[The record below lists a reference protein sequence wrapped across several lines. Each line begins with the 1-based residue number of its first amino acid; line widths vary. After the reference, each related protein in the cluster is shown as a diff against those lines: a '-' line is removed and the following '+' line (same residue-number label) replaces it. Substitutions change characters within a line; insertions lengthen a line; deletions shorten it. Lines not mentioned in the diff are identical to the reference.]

1 MPLDEFS
8 HYFSESKIS
17 SKQRKKLDDSQF
29 GIPSLRKYPLTDE
42 KHVLQAVRFFKKAP
56 EEHKP
61 ELARNI
67 VKRAKELNM
76 DWEKWDVLKPYLDKP
91 VKEAYAKEL
100 HSTPEADNICAYLCK
115 SVKYDNASPKTWRLK
130 SPDEVT
136 DHNKGNCHDTAWY
149 VFKNLD
155 AYAKHK
161 VGKGILFFIE
171 YKEGKKEGGQTHSVC
186 YEKIP
191 GGICIIECS
200 WQGMT
205 GTFPYNDIE
214 EYISVVKKN
223 WEFTGDNDKLF
234 ATEIKN
240 TSRIHPGMTLS
251 EYVFVAMKNK
261 EIIAE
266 AYDPT
271 DDHTS
276 GTSDFDN
283 EDDDPDDC
291 YCESDNNPSETEAF
305 YKRWKEKEGV
315 AALKQA
321 KEIVKKIAKKV
332 KEDEKP
338 PCGNQNCQL
347 CTWCVEAQFRDID
360 ALPRPVYSPRD
371 PALAIKGETI
381 VKDPKRISIQTG
393 YDDMLDYLME
403 PVANV
408 ARFYCHVNWNNSTGG
423 HEFIILKIGKQNFYI
438 VDAQAGIVEPL
449 SDTSNY
455 FNDINFA
462 NSFIC
467 RLDNHDFNKE
477 LFEKYNDP
485 KSLVPWD
492 GRLDIPYMLEHGMLS
507 EEEAEQ
513 YWKEHPDE
521 APKDRHFL
529 SFEELYE
536 LPTGIGLRPANEKDL
551 PTILEWTLQTMNS
564 VYRTKQKII
573 DMINKENKENID
585 TIKIITDGNK
595 DIGMY
600 QAYPID
606 EGEWWYLAEIY
617 LIPNYRGKGIGST
630 LIKNDIDSHDKL
642 VLRVDPDN
650 VRAIK
655 LYESLGFVVTEK
667 EENSWI
673 MRLDKTKKGE
683 IFESGAFAKYGKD
696 VDLTVARGP
705 IQESFIMEGLFG
717 PSKLKMERVIDAAIK
732 LPSDYRHNLF
742 SYVSGKS
749 MVTMYDGKKIN
760 SDTTVIHW
768 LTTQEIYNEI
778 NQMKIQTNLSQIKI
792 AALSPSG
799 NLIIYNNDDII
810 YMKKSNDSSKGSPIG
825 TWTDIVN
832 IMLAKEETKIRID
845 DESIDQFMKNYNINN
860 DAISDF
866 IAIYSDKEFVKKLRE
881 FNRLCMSADAVHHY
895 SSDLKKFSKRFF
907 SDSGIDDEKNG
918 RVVYFELP
926 DNLYTDSQGSD
937 VGIAF
942 AGVSNPDE
950 YLSISCKDG
959 KVYYLSCGD
968 PKNLVSNSF
977 VDFLK
982 SFEDT
987 FFTEY
992 LDNRVS
998 KPIQEG
1004 AWQDIKNGVNPY
1016 SKNLVFHISAAG
1028 HYDGQVFKPRVP
1040 EYLEKSDE
1048 NDTHFEDTD
1057 NPRVC
1062 FSPSIEGALNAI
1074 IVNLGSVNQMR
1085 QLKDLYVYVP
1095 EKPLSEYKH
1104 RTTKQLVKEK
1114 KVFDANLTKEIWIEE
1129 PVRLKEYGVI
1139 RIDQVNDYAV
1149 KDTVPNARGKSAQRY
1164 TYSFR
1169 WHWVIKPK
1177 VLKNRPY
1184 DYSPESVSRLIVN
1197 DLWKFKYGLIKDG
1210 RLTNNASESD
1220 YDKYWKLSSPETFD
1234 EAGGGN
1240 CADFTEWTAGY
1251 FDAYGVK
1258 CKKYFMDFGNN
1269 FHTFVVVEY
1278 DKKQSDINK
1287 SDNKEKRYALIDG
1300 AIRYISKNTRINKDC
1315 PSLNACF
1322 DFLLEA
1328 IQKVDPSAKL
1338 KGVYDFTN
1346 EKIDYGTPM
1355 KEYIN
1360 WIKSHGKKVN
1370 TDKPIKEEYTM
1381 SDFERDPSVLQM
1393 ILEAEA
1399 EEAEEKEEKDDN
1411 DDEKGDAIESETEIS
1426 IEGEAEIGSD
1436 VGDVQNEYNPEEVE
1450 RLNKLINSEMSAVS
1464 EYFNAAKESKEPNLM
1479 RLFSDIGDEE
1489 RFHLE
1494 QLIYAKSTITGEEY
1508 EPQDP
1513 KVKKEYQELIDMGL
1527 DEETAMTTAIDKVQL
1542 MPKEATEDMSEDEAA
1557 DFEEGFRLISA
1568 TSLQTAVMLEAAIDT
1583 SDVMVQLSENSTA
1596 FLEQMIIMEE
1606 VDNLNT
1612 RQGQKDLGSK
1622 NPIVILIKAFVA
1634 IYGAIINLARK
1645 ARLAFQKIHLRDK
1658 RKWAWIKKHGIG
1670 AIFAKGVS
1678 FYFFSEK
1685 KNMYD
1690 VGEPMKYISLIHS
1703 MNAAIIKSCNI
1714 TTISPNKYD
1723 INGYINKLVNTAKG
1737 TNREIHIEPLAARNT
1752 EDGIRLLQGVSLTK
1766 TKVVLTQEN
1775 TPILEEQFFG
1785 YTTRNYA
1792 MIEKEGENTKN
1803 IKLSINVYNQMSI
1816 LLDALAALGAETK
1829 LVMEALQN
1837 QEGTQGTTYDKMPA
1851 VWKNAIRAIG
1861 VMEKSVSKFNAA
1873 VAADVSEML
1882 NVNNGLKEAMETA
1895 DTSGDTS
1902 AVTSH
1907 KNDVDQQKKANAD
1920 ASKKAA
1926 EGSDI
1931 NTTYRKMK

>member
-1 MPLDEFS
+1 MPLDEFA

-17 SKQRKKLDDSQF
+17 TKQRKKLDDSQF

-42 KHVLQAVRFFKKAP
+42 KHVLQAVRFFNKAP

-214 EYISVVKKN
+214 EYVSVVKKN

-240 TSRIHPGMTLS
+240 TSQIHPGMTLS
-251 EYVFVAMKNK
+251 EYVFIAMKNK
-261 EIIAE
+261 EIITE
-266 AYDPT
+266 SYDPQP
-271 DDHTS
+271 DGDHTS
-276 GTSDFDN
+276 GTSDFDHD
-283 EDDDPDDC
+283 DDDPDDC
-291 YCESDNNPSETEAF
+291 YCESENNASETQAF
-305 YKRWKEKEGV
+305 YKRWFDNK
-315 AALKQA
+315 A
-321 KEIVKKIAKKV
+321 KEDLKLAKDIAKRIH
-332 KEDEKP
+332 EKYEADQQP
-338 PCGNQNCQL
+338 PCGNQNCML
-347 CTWCVEAQFRDID
+347 CTMCAEAQFRGINV
-360 ALPRPVYSPRD
+360 LPRPVYSPRD
-371 PALAIKGETI
+371 PVLNILGESI
-381 VKDPKRISIQTG
+381 VKNPKHKSIKSG
-393 YDDMLDYLME
+393 FDDMLDLATE
-403 PVANV
+403 PKD
-408 ARFYCHVNWNNSTGG
+408 ARWYCHVKWKDGHGG
-423 HEFIILKIGKQNFYI
+423 HEFLLLNINKHLYVMDPQ
-438 VDAQAGIVEPL
+438 QGIVTLNIE
-449 SDTSNY
+449 STY
-455 FNDINFA
+455 FNDIDY
-462 NSFIC
+462 SESYIC
-467 RLDNHDFNKE
+467 RLDKCELDEALLNKM
-477 LFEKYNDP
+477 NDP
-485 KSLVPWD
+485 SQIVPWD
-492 GRLDIPYMLEHGMLS
+492 AKLDIPYMLEHGMLS

-529 SFEELYE
+529 SFEELDR
-536 LPTGIGLRPANEKDL
+536 L
-551 PTILEWTLQTMNS
+551 
-564 VYRTKQKII
+564 
-573 DMINKENKENID
+573 NK
-585 TIKIITDGNK
+585 
-595 DIGMY
+595 
-600 QAYPID
+600 
-606 EGEWWYLAEIY
+606 
-617 LIPNYRGKGIGST
+617 S
-630 LIKNDIDSHDKL
+630 KN
-642 VLRVDPDN
+642 V
-650 VRAIK
+650 
-655 LYESLGFVVTEK
+655 FT
-667 EENSWI
+667 
-673 MRLDKTKKGE
+673 
-683 IFESGAFAKYGKD
+683 SGDFAKYGKD
-696 VDLTVARGP
+696 VDLTDARGP
-705 IQESFIMEGLFG
+705 IQESFIMEFDRN
-717 PSKLKMERVIDAAIK
+717 SE
-732 LPSDYRHNLF
+732 
-742 SYVSGKS
+742 
-749 MVTMYDGKKIN
+749 KIPVKN
-760 SDTTVIHW
+760 
-768 LTTQEIYNEI
+768 I
-778 NQMKIQTNLSQIKI
+778 NFDEV
-792 AALSPSG
+792 
-799 NLIIYNNDDII
+799 YF
-810 YMKKSNDSSKGSPIG
+810 GSPKKYSRG
-825 TWTDIVN
+825 
-832 IMLAKEETKIRID
+832 IRID
-845 DESIDQFMKNYNINN
+845 RPLFVTPFM
-860 DAISDF
+860 
-866 IAIYSDKEFVKKLRE
+866 
-881 FNRLCMSADAVHHY
+881 
-895 SSDLKKFSKRFF
+895 
-907 SDSGIDDEKNG
+907 
-918 RVVYFELP
+918 
-926 DNLYTDSQGSD
+926 
-937 VGIAF
+937 GIASIF
-942 AGVSNPDE
+942 IWNDMDIQNHVPKGTYNLQYEEWMHASDEELSKPFKEVHVYVEGYPELEPYEIENTGYIHTVNASKYKNDFYRYEGMADKLE
-950 YLSISCKDG
+950 YLIDT
-959 KVYYLSCGD
+959 D
-968 PKNLVSNSF
+968 DSF
-977 VDFLK
+977 VDVTSVQEVTVHYYISGKATNNPKLGPYK
-982 SFEDT
+982 
-987 FFTEY
+987 
-992 LDNRVS
+992 

-1004 AWQDIKNGVNPY
+1004 AWQDIKNGVNPH
-1016 SKNLVFHISAAG
+1016 SKNLVFHISKNGAL
-1028 HYDGQVFKPRVP
+1028 DGQIFKPRVP
-1040 EYLEKSDE
+1040 EYITKYDPK
-1048 NDTHFEDTD
+1048 DPKFEDNTTG
-1057 NPRVC
+1057 RIC
-1062 FSPSIEGALNAI
+1062 FSPSIEGCLNAI
-1074 IVNLGSVNQMR
+1074 LVNIGRWKTADKLG
-1085 QLKDLYVYVP
+1085 DWYVYIP
-1095 EKPLSEYKH
+1095 EKPLNEYKH
-1104 RTTKQLVKEK
+1104 SSNKDIIKGK
-1114 KVFDANLTKEIWIEE
+1114 KVYDANLTKEIWIEE
-1129 PVRLKEYGVI
+1129 PVRLKQYGVI
-1139 RIDQVNDYAV
+1139 HVDQVKASDRKKTVATSENV
-1149 KDTVPNARGKSAQRY
+1149 KGDRRY
-1164 TYSFR
+1164 YTFK
-1169 WHWVIKPK
+1169 WHWLVKPK
-1177 VLKNRPY
+1177 VIKDIPY
-1184 DYSPESVSRLIVN
+1184 DYSKHETCENLEEE
-1197 DLWKFKYGLIKDG
+1197 LWRFGYGLIKDG
-1210 RLTNNASESD
+1210 KLMKGDVSEKD
-1220 YDKYWKLSSPETFD
+1220 WYKYWRLADPEEF
-1234 EAGGGN
+1234 EQAKGGN
-1240 CADFTEWTAGY
+1240 CYDYVEWESGY
-1251 FDAYGVK
+1251 LEAFGHDCNKV
-1258 CKKYFMDFGNN
+1258 FIQSSTGNN
-1269 FHTFVVVEY
+1269 HAFIYVKDGSKYIF
-1278 DKKQSDINK
+1278 
-1287 SDNKEKRYALIDG
+1287 IDG
-1300 AIRYISKNTRINKDC
+1300 AFNKIDKTTHIMKEFD
-1315 PSLNACF
+1315 SLNKCF
-1322 DFLLEA
+1322 KYITDA
-1328 IQKVDPSAKL
+1328 IKKYEKNDSITFTF
-1338 KGVYDFTN
+1338 YDYTK
-1346 EKIDYGTPM
+1346 EDMKPGTPM
-1355 KEYIN
+1355 KEFEE
-1360 WIKSHGKKVN
+1360 WIISHGTKVN
-1370 TDKPIKEEYTM
+1370 GDKHVKEEYTM

-1568 TSLQTAVMLEAAIDT
+1568 TSLQTSVMLEAAIDT

-1670 AIFAKGVS
+1670 AVFAKGVS

-1690 VGEPMKYISLIHS
+1690 VGEPMKYIGLIHS

-1723 INGYINKLVNTAKG
+1723 INGFINKLVNTAKG

-1785 YTTRNYA
+1785 YTARNYA

-1837 QEGTQGTTYDKMPA
+1837 QEGTQGTTYDKMPG
-1851 VWKNAIRAIG
+1851 VWKNAVRAIG

-1882 NVNNGLKEAMETA
+1882 KVNNGLKEAMETA

-1907 KNDVDQQKKANAD
+1907 KNDVAQQQKANAD

-1926 EGSDI
+1926 EGND
-1931 NTTYRKMK
+1931 NTATYRKMG

>member
-1 MPLDEFS
+1 MPLDEFA

-42 KHVLQAVRFFKKAP
+42 KHVLQAVRFFNKAP

-155 AYAKHK
+155 AYAKRK

-240 TSRIHPGMTLS
+240 TSQIHPGMTLS

-261 EIIAE
+261 EIITE

-276 GTSDFDN
+276 GTSDFDHD
-283 EDDDPDDC
+283 DDDPDDC
-291 YCESDNNPSETEAF
+291 YCESNNNPSETEAF
-305 YKRWKEKEGV
+305 YKRWKEKEGA

-332 KEDEKP
+332 EEDEQP

-347 CTWCVEAQFRDID
+347 CTWCVEAQFRDIN

-381 VKDPKRISIQTG
+381 VKDPVRISIKNG
-393 YDDMLDYLME
+393 YDGMLEHLME

-423 HEFIILKIGKQNFYI
+423 HEFIILKISKQNFYI

-449 SDTSNY
+449 SDTGNY

-529 SFEELYE
+529 SYEELDKMSE
-536 LPTGIGLRPANEKDL
+536 SK
-551 PTILEWTLQTMNS
+551 
-564 VYRTKQKII
+564 
-573 DMINKENKENID
+573 NIF
-585 TIKIITDGNK
+585 T
-595 DIGMY
+595 
-600 QAYPID
+600 
-606 EGEWWYLAEIY
+606 
-617 LIPNYRGKGIGST
+617 
-630 LIKNDIDSHDKL
+630 
-642 VLRVDPDN
+642 
-650 VRAIK
+650 
-655 LYESLGFVVTEK
+655 
-667 EENSWI
+667 
-673 MRLDKTKKGE
+673 
-683 IFESGAFAKYGKD
+683 SGDFAKYGKD
-696 VDLTVARGP
+696 VDLRNARGP
-705 IQESFIMEGLFG
+705 IQESFIMEFDRN
-717 PSKLKMERVIDAAIK
+717 SE
-732 LPSDYRHNLF
+732 
-742 SYVSGKS
+742 
-749 MVTMYDGKKIN
+749 KIPVKN
-760 SDTTVIHW
+760 
-768 LTTQEIYNEI
+768 I
-778 NQMKIQTNLSQIKI
+778 NFDEV
-792 AALSPSG
+792 
-799 NLIIYNNDDII
+799 YF
-810 YMKKSNDSSKGSPIG
+810 GSPKKYSRG
-825 TWTDIVN
+825 
-832 IMLAKEETKIRID
+832 IRID
-845 DESIDQFMKNYNINN
+845 RPLFVTPFM
-860 DAISDF
+860 
-866 IAIYSDKEFVKKLRE
+866 
-881 FNRLCMSADAVHHY
+881 
-895 SSDLKKFSKRFF
+895 
-907 SDSGIDDEKNG
+907 
-918 RVVYFELP
+918 
-926 DNLYTDSQGSD
+926 
-937 VGIAF
+937 GIASIF
-942 AGVSNPDE
+942 IWDDMDIQNHVPKGTYNLQYEEWMHASDEELSKPFKEVHVYVEGYPELEPYEIENTGYIHTVNASKYKNDFYRYEGMADKLE
-950 YLSISCKDG
+950 YLIDT
-959 KVYYLSCGD
+959 D
-968 PKNLVSNSF
+968 DSF
-977 VDFLK
+977 VNVT
-982 SFEDT
+982 S
-987 FFTEY
+987 
-992 LDNRVS
+992 V
-998 KPIQEG
+998 QEVTVHYYISG
-1004 AWQDIKNGVNPY
+1004 KATNNPKLGPYKKNDQAVQESAWQDIKNGVNPF
-1016 SKNLVFHISAAG
+1016 SKNLVFHISKNGAL
-1028 HYDGQVFKPRVP
+1028 DGQIFKPRVP
-1040 EYLEKSDE
+1040 EYITKYDSTDPK
-1048 NDTHFEDTD
+1048 FEDNTTG
-1057 NPRVC
+1057 RIC
-1062 FSPSIEGALNAI
+1062 FSPSIEGCLNAI
-1074 IVNLGSVNQMR
+1074 LVNIGRWKTADKLG
-1085 QLKDLYVYVP
+1085 DWYVYIP
-1095 EKPLSEYKH
+1095 EKPLNEYKH
-1104 RTTKQLVKEK
+1104 SSNRDIIKGK
-1114 KVFDANLTKEIWIEE
+1114 KVYDANLTKEIWIEE
-1129 PVRLKEYGVI
+1129 PVRLKQYGVI
-1139 RIDQVNDYAV
+1139 HVDQVKASDRKKTVATSDNV
-1149 KDTVPNARGKSAQRY
+1149 KGDRRY
-1164 TYSFR
+1164 YTFK
-1169 WHWVIKPK
+1169 WHWLVKPK
-1177 VLKNRPY
+1177 VLKDIPY
-1184 DYSPESVSRLIVN
+1184 DYSKHETCENLEEE
-1197 DLWKFKYGLIKDG
+1197 LWRFGYGLIKDG
-1210 RLTNNASESD
+1210 KLMKGDVSEKD
-1220 YDKYWKLSSPETFD
+1220 WYKYWRLADPEEF
-1234 EAGGGN
+1234 EQAKGGN
-1240 CADFTEWTAGY
+1240 CYDYVEWESGY
-1251 FDAYGVK
+1251 LDAFGHNCNK
-1258 CKKYFMDFGNN
+1258 IFIKSSTGNN
-1269 FHTFVVVEY
+1269 HAFIYVKDESKYIF
-1278 DKKQSDINK
+1278 
-1287 SDNKEKRYALIDG
+1287 IDG
-1300 AIRYISKNTRINKDC
+1300 AFN
-1315 PSLNACF
+1315 
-1322 DFLLEA
+1322 
-1328 IQKVDPSAKL
+1328 
-1338 KGVYDFTN
+1338 
-1346 EKIDYGTPM
+1346 KIDKTTHIMKDFDSLDKCFKYITDAIKKYEKNDSISFTFYDYTKEDMKPGTPM
-1355 KEYIN
+1355 KEFEE
-1360 WIKSHGKKVN
+1360 WIISHGKTINVN
-1370 TDKPIKEEYTM
+1370 KPIKKKDKAMSESFNYVQEGLFDRFKPKKQEPPKKYDPEALWTDGTVKIDGKTIDEFEEEFGHNKNFDEIFSLYQNSKFIDAIKKFNFSNKPSMNQHYSSAFKRVAQKIYSAADDDKFEAIRNGFVDGFFPPSRLGFVKYKNASGIVFCEAGAGGKDDIFIVSKDDGKVYYMDCGECNKVTESVVDFLKSFNDHFFDSYLKGQNKHVKEEYNM

-1399 EEAEEKEEKDDN
+1399 EEAEEKENN

-1494 QLIYAKSTITGEEY
+1494 QLIYAKSTITGEAY

-1513 KVKKEYQELIDMGL
+1513 KVKKEYQELLDMGM
-1527 DEETAMTTAIDKVQL
+1527 DEETAMTTAVDKVQL

-1583 SDVMVQLSENSTA
+1583 SDVMVQITENSTA
-1596 FLEQMIIMEE
+1596 FIEQMIIMEE

-1645 ARLAFQKIHLRDK
+1645 ARLAFQKIRLRDK

-1723 INGYINKLVNTAKG
+1723 VTGYINKLVNTAKG

-1785 YTTRNYA
+1785 YTARNYA

-1837 QEGTQGTTYDKMPA
+1837 QEGTQGTTYDKMPG
-1851 VWKNAIRAIG
+1851 VWKNAVRAIG

-1882 NVNNGLKEAMETA
+1882 KVNNGLKEAMETA

-1902 AVTSH
+1902 TVTSH
-1907 KNDVDQQKKANAD
+1907 KNDVAQQQKANAD

-1926 EGSDI
+1926 EGND
-1931 NTTYRKMK
+1931 NTATYRKMR

>member
-17 SKQRKKLDDSQF
+17 SKQRKKLNDSQF

-42 KHVLQAVRFFKKAP
+42 KHVLQAVRFFNKAP

-155 AYAKHK
+155 AYAKRK

-240 TSRIHPGMTLS
+240 TSHIHPGMTLS

-261 EIIAE
+261 EIITE
-266 AYDPT
+266 SYDPQP
-271 DDHTS
+271 DGDHTS
-276 GTSDFDN
+276 GTSDFDHD
-283 EDDDPDDC
+283 DDDPDDC

-315 AALKQA
+315 SALKQA

-332 KEDEKP
+332 KDDEQP

-449 SDTSNY
+449 SDTSYY

-467 RLDNHDFNKE
+467 RLDNRDFNKE
-477 LFEKYNDP
+477 LFEKYNDS
-485 KSLVPWD
+485 KSVVPWD

-536 LPTGIGLRPANEKDL
+536 LPTGIGLRAANEADL
-551 PTILEWTLQTMNS
+551 PMILEWTLQTMNS

-573 DMINKENKENID
+573 DMINKENKENIN
-585 TIKIITDGNK
+585 TIKIITDGNR

-600 QAYPID
+600 QSYPID

-667 EENSWI
+667 QENSWI
-673 MRLDKTKKGE
+673 MRLDKTEKGE

-696 VDLTVARGP
+696 VDLADARGP
-705 IQESFIMEGLFG
+705 ITESVVMEFDHNSEKLPIKAPNTDKVYFGSPRKYARGIKTDRPLFVTPFMGIASIFIYGDLDIQNKVPRGSYNLEYEEWVSSSDEEMSKPFKEVHVYVEGYPELEPYEIENTGYIHTVNVSKYKDDFYRYEWMSKKIEYLIDVDESFVDVE
-717 PSKLKMERVIDAAIK
+717 SVQEVTVH
-732 LPSDYRHNLF
+732 Y
-742 SYVSGKS
+742 YVSGKAS
-749 MVTMYDGKKIN
+749 NNPKLGPYKNEQAV
-760 SDTTVIHW
+760 
-768 LTTQEIYNEI
+768 QE
-778 NQMKIQTNLSQIKI
+778 
-792 AALSPSG
+792 
-799 NLIIYNNDDII
+799 
-810 YMKKSNDSSKGSPIG
+810 
-825 TWTDIVN
+825 
-832 IMLAKEETKIRID
+832 
-845 DESIDQFMKNYNINN
+845 
-860 DAISDF
+860 
-866 IAIYSDKEFVKKLRE
+866 
-881 FNRLCMSADAVHHY
+881 AV
-895 SSDLKKFSKRFF
+895 
-907 SDSGIDDEKNG
+907 
-918 RVVYFELP
+918 
-926 DNLYTDSQGSD
+926 
-937 VGIAF
+937 
-942 AGVSNPDE
+942 
-950 YLSISCKDG
+950 
-959 KVYYLSCGD
+959 
-968 PKNLVSNSF
+968 
-977 VDFLK
+977 
-982 SFEDT
+982 
-987 FFTEY
+987 
-992 LDNRVS
+992 
-998 KPIQEG
+998 
-1004 AWQDIKNGVNPY
+1004 WQDIKNGVNPF
-1016 SKNLVFHISAAG
+1016 SNKLVFHISPQG
-1028 HYDGQVFKPRVP
+1028 HLDGQIFKPRVP
-1040 EYLEKSDE
+1040 EYIGKNAKGE
-1048 NDTHFEDTD
+1048 THFEDWK

-1074 IVNLGSVNQMR
+1074 LVNIGR
-1085 QLKDLYVYVP
+1085 WKTADKLKDWYVYIP
-1095 EKPLSEYKH
+1095 EKPLKEYKH
-1104 RTTKQLVKEK
+1104 RTTKQLVDEK
-1114 KVFDANLTKEIWIEE
+1114 KVFDANITKEVWIEE
-1129 PVRLKEYGVI
+1129 PVRLKQFGII
-1139 RIDQVNDYAV
+1139 RIDQVSDKSVRNTV
-1149 KDTVPNARGKSAQRY
+1149 KNKEGNNAQRY
-1164 TYSFR
+1164 MYNFK
-1169 WHWVIKPK
+1169 WHWLVKPK
-1177 VLKNRPY
+1177 ILKDLPY
-1184 DYSPESVSRLIVN
+1184 DYSPSEVCKDIESE
-1197 DLWKFKYGLIKDG
+1197 LWGFKYGLIKDG
-1210 RLTNNASESD
+1210 KLLKSAPEKD
-1220 YDKYWKLSSPETFD
+1220 WDKYWKLSTAD
-1234 EAGGGN
+1234 EIEQAGGGN
-1240 CADFTEWTAGY
+1240 CYDFVEWICGY
-1251 FDAYGVK
+1251 LETYGVK
-1258 CKKYFMDFGNN
+1258 SYKKYFIQSSTGNN
-1269 FHTFVVVEY
+1269 HAFVVVT
-1278 DKKQSDINK
+1278 DKDKYI
-1287 SDNKEKRYALIDG
+1287 YIDG
-1300 AIRYISKNTRINKDC
+1300 AINVIDSNLDFRKECK
-1315 PSLNACF
+1315 SLNKCF
-1322 DFLLEA
+1322 KYITDA
-1328 IQKVDPSAKL
+1328 IKKHEKNDSITFTF
-1338 KGVYDFTN
+1338 YDYTK
-1346 EKIDYGTPM
+1346 EDMKPGTPM
-1355 KEYIN
+1355 KEFEE
-1360 WIKSHGKKVN
+1360 WIISHGTKVN
-1370 TDKPIKEEYTM
+1370 GDKPIKEEYTM

-1399 EEAEEKEEKDDN
+1399 EEAEEKEEKEDN

-1583 SDVMVQLSENSTA
+1583 SDVMVQLSDNSTA

-1670 AIFAKGVS
+1670 AIFSKGVS

-1703 MNAAIIKSCNI
+1703 MNEAIIKSCNI

-1737 TNREIHIEPLAARNT
+1737 TNREINIAPLAARNT

-1785 YTTRNYA
+1785 YTERNYA

-1837 QEGTQGTTYDKMPA
+1837 QEGTQGTTYDKMPG
-1851 VWKNAIRAIG
+1851 VWKNAVRAIG

-1902 AVTSH
+1902 AVTQH
-1907 KNDVDQQKKANAD
+1907 KNNVAQQQKDNAD
-1920 ASKKAA
+1920 ASKNNA
-1926 EGSDI
+1926 ERND
-1931 NTTYRKMK
+1931 TALRKRTMA

>member
-42 KHVLQAVRFFKKAP
+42 KHVLQAVRFFNKAP

-136 DHNKGNCHDTAWY
+136 DHNKGNCHDTAWF

-205 GTFPYNDIE
+205 GTFPYNDIK
-214 EYISVVKKN
+214 EYISVVKNN
-223 WEFTGDNDKLF
+223 WKFTGDNDKLY

-240 TSRIHPGMTLS
+240 TSQIHPGMTLS

-261 EIIAE
+261 EIITE

-271 DDHTS
+271 DDHTT
-276 GTSDFDN
+276 GTSDFDH
-283 EDDDPDDC
+283 DDTDPDDC

-315 AALKQA
+315 TTLKQA

-332 KEDEKP
+332 EEDEQP

-449 SDTSNY
+449 SDTGNY

-467 RLDNHDFNKE
+467 RLDNRDFNKE

-485 KSLVPWD
+485 KSVVPWD
-492 GRLDIPYMLEHGMLS
+492 GRLDIPYMLERGMLS

-529 SFEELYE
+529 SFEELDR
-536 LPTGIGLRPANEKDL
+536 L
-551 PTILEWTLQTMNS
+551 
-564 VYRTKQKII
+564 
-573 DMINKENKENID
+573 NK
-585 TIKIITDGNK
+585 
-595 DIGMY
+595 
-600 QAYPID
+600 
-606 EGEWWYLAEIY
+606 
-617 LIPNYRGKGIGST
+617 S
-630 LIKNDIDSHDKL
+630 KN
-642 VLRVDPDN
+642 V
-650 VRAIK
+650 
-655 LYESLGFVVTEK
+655 FT
-667 EENSWI
+667 
-673 MRLDKTKKGE
+673 
-683 IFESGAFAKYGKD
+683 SGDFAKYGKD
-696 VDLTVARGP
+696 VDLTHARGP
-705 IQESFIMEGLFG
+705 ITESVVMEFDHNSEKIPVKNINFDKVYFGSPKKYSRGIRTDRPLFVTPFMGIASIFIYGDLDIQNKVPRGSYNLQYEEWNTASDEEMSKPFKEVHVYVEGYPELEPYEIENTGYIHTVNASKYKNDFYRYEWMSDKIEYLIDTDDSFVDVTSVQE
-717 PSKLKMERVIDAAIK
+717 VTVH
-732 LPSDYRHNLF
+732 Y
-742 SYVSGKS
+742 YVSGKAS
-749 MVTMYDGKKIN
+749 
-760 SDTTVIHW
+760 
-768 LTTQEIYNEI
+768 
-778 NQMKIQTNLSQIKI
+778 
-792 AALSPSG
+792 
-799 NLIIYNNDDII
+799 NN
-810 YMKKSNDSSKGSPIG
+810 P
-825 TWTDIVN
+825 
-832 IMLAKEETKIRID
+832 
-845 DESIDQFMKNYNINN
+845 
-860 DAISDF
+860 
-866 IAIYSDKEFVKKLRE
+866 KLGP
-881 FNRLCMSADAVHHY
+881 Y
-895 SSDLKKFSKRFF
+895 K
-907 SDSGIDDEKNG
+907 
-918 RVVYFELP
+918 
-926 DNLYTDSQGSD
+926 
-937 VGIAF
+937 
-942 AGVSNPDE
+942 
-950 YLSISCKDG
+950 
-959 KVYYLSCGD
+959 
-968 PKNLVSNSF
+968 
-977 VDFLK
+977 
-982 SFEDT
+982 
-987 FFTEY
+987 
-992 LDNRVS
+992 

-1004 AWQDIKNGVNPY
+1004 AWQDIKNGVNPH
-1016 SKNLVFHISAAG
+1016 SKNLVFHISKNGAL
-1028 HYDGQVFKPRVP
+1028 DGQIFKPRVP
-1040 EYLEKSDE
+1040 GYITKYDPK
-1048 NDTHFEDTD
+1048 DPKFEDNTTG
-1057 NPRVC
+1057 RIC
-1062 FSPSIEGALNAI
+1062 FSPSIEGCLNAI
-1074 IVNLGSVNQMR
+1074 LVNIGRWKTADKLG
-1085 QLKDLYVYVP
+1085 DWYVYIP
-1095 EKPLSEYKH
+1095 EKPLNEYKH
-1104 RTTKQLVKEK
+1104 SSNRDIIKGK
-1114 KVFDANLTKEIWIEE
+1114 KVYDANLTKEIWIEE
-1129 PVRLKEYGVI
+1129 PVRLKQYGVI
-1139 RIDQVNDYAV
+1139 HVDQVKASDRKKTVATSDNV
-1149 KDTVPNARGKSAQRY
+1149 KGDRRY
-1164 TYSFR
+1164 YTFK
-1169 WHWVIKPK
+1169 WHWLVKPK
-1177 VLKNRPY
+1177 VLKDIPY
-1184 DYSPESVSRLIVN
+1184 DYSKHETCENLEEE
-1197 DLWKFKYGLIKDG
+1197 LWRFGYGLIKDG
-1210 RLTNNASESD
+1210 KLMKGNVSEKD
-1220 YDKYWKLSSPETFD
+1220 WYKYWRLADPEDF
-1234 EAGGGN
+1234 EQAKGGN
-1240 CADFTEWTAGY
+1240 CYDYVEWESGY
-1251 FDAYGVK
+1251 LDAFGHECNK
-1258 CKKYFMDFGNN
+1258 IFIKSSTGNN
-1269 FHTFVVVEY
+1269 HAFIYVKDGSKYIF
-1278 DKKQSDINK
+1278 
-1287 SDNKEKRYALIDG
+1287 IDG
-1300 AIRYISKNTRINKDC
+1300 AFNKIDKTTHIMKDFD
-1315 PSLNACF
+1315 SLNKCF
-1322 DFLLEA
+1322 KYIADA
-1328 IQKVDPSAKL
+1328 IKKHEKNDSITFTF
-1338 KGVYDFTN
+1338 YDYTK
-1346 EKIDYGTPM
+1346 EDMKPGTPM
-1355 KEYIN
+1355 KEFEE
-1360 WIKSHGKKVN
+1360 WIISHGTKVN
-1370 TDKPIKEEYTM
+1370 GDKPIKEEYTM

-1399 EEAEEKEEKDDN
+1399 EEAEEKEDN

-1494 QLIYAKSTITGEEY
+1494 QLIYAKSTITGEAY

-1513 KVKKEYQELIDMGL
+1513 KVKKEYQELIDMGM
-1527 DEETAMTTAIDKVQL
+1527 DEETAMTTAVDKVQL

-1703 MNAAIIKSCNI
+1703 MNEAIIKSCNI

-1829 LVMEALQN
+1829 LVMEALNN
-1837 QEGTQGTTYDKMPA
+1837 QEGTQGTTYDKMPG
-1851 VWKNAIRAIG
+1851 VWKNAIRAIS

-1873 VAADVSEML
+1873 VAADVSEMIK
-1882 NVNNGLKEAMETA
+1882 VNNGLKEAMETA
-1895 DTSGDTS
+1895 DTTGDTS

-1926 EGSDI
+1926 EGSD
-1931 NTTYRKMK
+1931 NTATYRKMK